1 MNESVNGAIMK
12 TRSPSFFAYR
22 AKRLAREGKER
33 AVPSPNN
40 KKLSILYILD
50 ILKSYSDED
59 HLLTQ
64 SQIAE
69 KLFNQCGME
78 CERKSIAATID
89 ALIDY
94 GYEIVKTKNGCYL
107 ADREFESSEIIF
119 LADAVF
125 SSPSI
130 DGKQA
135 KRLAE
140 KLTAFESV
148 YKKRDYSY
156 LYKADSLT
164 RTKNKEI
171 FLSIELIEEAIKQD
185 KKVSFRYANE
195 DFRGTQGRTSVSP
208 YFLINKQGKYYLVCL
223 YDGATELFNVRL
235 DRIKN
240 AEIDQTKRIPLR
252 SIKGC
257 EKGLD
262 IARYA
267 NENVYLLSSRSV
279 KAKLRLLHPESRQ
292 YVEEWFGN
300 ARFFEEN
307 GRIFAELTANER
319 ALIYW
324 CLQYG
329 EEAILVSP
337 PETKAEIIRLLEQIK
352 KEYEGE

>member
-1 MNESVNGAIMK
+1 M
-12 TRSPSFFAYR
+12 
-22 AKRLAREGKER
+22 
-33 AVPSPNN
+33 PSPNN